1 MSGNRKFIDFIE
13 ACFRLY
19 EQKMYGVAWH
29 ILQDESMAEDAVQDA
44 FLRLIKREITFEDPE
59 SEECKRYI
67 LTVIRNTSIDMYRER
82 QKNQEM
88 LFLTD
93 SIEDLEAET
102 EDSAMVPRPDIT
114 AYIRQ
119 LPKKYRNVVI
129 CIAEEELSVRETAVR
144 LGISEATVRKQY
156 ERAKKRLKAM
166 LVKKQCG
173 KSIND
178 KEEQYERH
186 RTELI

>member
-44 FLRLIKREITFEDPE
+44 FLRLIKRKITFEDPE

-129 CIAEEELSVRETAVR
+129 CIAEETAVR

-166 LVKKQCG
+166 LVKKQSG

-178 KEEQYERH
+178 KEEQYERR
-186 RTELI
+186 RTGLI